1 MSIKIFEDSKYF
13 DKRIYEYEDT
23 ESPYWDLISE
33 ISYYYK
39 ISKKQKYVVDL
50 RESHEFFYDG
60 TWLYDYISPLYWLVN
75 TNINIKHDFEDTIKY
90 FRETYG
96 DLYEL
101 LEMESGQILVHRVK
115 KTPEEVLEMVDIAWS
130 NGSWGFDPV
139 TMTSHRG
146 LGKKS

>member
-50 RESHEFFYDG
+50 RESHEFF
-60 TWLYDYISPLYWLVN
+60 
-75 TNINIKHDFEDTIKY
+75 
-90 FRETYG
+90 
-96 DLYEL
+96 
-101 LEMESGQILVHRVK
+101 
-115 KTPEEVLEMVDIAWS
+115 
-130 NGSWGFDPV
+130 
-139 TMTSHRG
+139 
-146 LGKKS
+146 